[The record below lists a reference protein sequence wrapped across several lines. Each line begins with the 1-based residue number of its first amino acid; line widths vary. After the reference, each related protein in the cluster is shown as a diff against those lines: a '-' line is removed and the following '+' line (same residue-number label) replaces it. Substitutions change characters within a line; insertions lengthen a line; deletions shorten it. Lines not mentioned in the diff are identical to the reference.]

1 MEKTKKTSRFFKL
14 EDLSKLSN
22 KEKFKKNLLF
32 YLGVIV
38 LWVLNI
44 GDMIFTRIFVESQ
57 RGKEANPLMVNVMN
71 DWCSAIMVKVVFLG
85 LLLFGLSFCCFHL
98 YVKVPKIVTIVIWA
112 VVLLYLILN
121 VYYSIILIFDIWKV

>member
-1 MEKTKKTSRFFKL
+1 MGKTKKTSRVFKL

-112 VVLLYLILN
+112 VVLLYFILN
-121 VYYSIILIFDIWKV
+121 VYYSIILIFDIWRV

>member
-1 MEKTKKTSRFFKL
+1 MGKTKKTSRFFKL

-38 LWVLNI
+38 LWILNI

>member
-1 MEKTKKTSRFFKL
+1 MGKTKKTSRFFKL

-38 LWVLNI
+38 LWILNI

-121 VYYSIILIFDIWKV
+121 VYYSIILIFDIWRV